1 MSETRRRLDRV
12 LSSEF
17 VADLDELDLDEL
29 RERRRLADEVENE
42 LSFYRRMLHGRIDL
56 LRFEL
61 RRRRGE
67 ERRSLIE
74 ALPHILADAPAG
86 RDPEAT
92 DHRPRHAVADLPPLP
107 EVGRREVDQVLGTDI
122 FARLDEIEES
132 EIESAIAG
140 LIAVEERISQ
150 QRRAVQVV
158 ADRLAKAVADRYRR
172 EGESD
177 SVVR

>member
-17 VADLDELDLDEL
+17 VADIDALDLTQL
-29 RERRRLADEVENE
+29 RERRRMADEVENE

-74 ALPHILADAPAG
+74 ALPHILADAPGGNA
-86 RDPEAT
+86 ESSASQ
-92 DHRPRHAVADLPPLP
+92 RPRHVVADLPPLP
-107 EVGRREVDQVLGTDI
+107 DVGKREVDQVLGTDI
-122 FARLDEIEES
+122 FARLDEIDET
-132 EIESAIAG
+132 EIERAIAG
-140 LIAVEERISQ
+140 LIEVEERISE
-150 QRRAVQVV
+150 QRRRVQAV
-158 ADRLAKAVADRYRR
+158 ADRLAKAVADRYRH